1 MITKELQNMRPLKGD
16 ERLERDSEYMGAD
29 DLVPGIEPVL
39 TIKNLYRGKV
49 TLSRGKEVKN
59 VLTFVEESVQGI
71 PEVRPMIVNSTN
83 RQTLKKL
90 YKQVTANALEGK
102 KIQLFIEHNVRN
114 PSNGEMTDGI
124 RIRDFIPKDGK
135 AKAAPKCSVC
145 GKDIAEMSGLTAEQV
160 AKLTKDKYG
169 KQMCGTCAA
178 KAKAEAEAKAKAQA
192 DAKAAED
199 AKKAAPDGKAEQSA
213 PEAQTEQEAYQK
225 AIAAETAK
233 KPQDDLAAELMAEA
247 GK

>member
-29 DLVPGIEPVL
+29 DIVTGTEPVL

-59 VLTFVEESVQGI
+59 VLTFAEESVQGI

-102 KIQLFIEHNVRN
+102 KIQLYIEHNVRN

-124 RIRDFIPKDGK
+124 RIRDFIPKDGAK
-135 AKAAPKCSVC
+135 APAAPKCENC
-145 GKDIAEMSGLTAEQV
+145 KKEITGIAGYTAEQI
-160 AKLTKDKYG
+160 AATNKQRYG
-169 KQMCGTCAA
+169 KCLCVECGKKRKEELDA
-178 KAKAEAEAKAKAQA
+178 
-192 DAKAAED
+192 AKAAEQ
-199 AKKAAPDGKAEQSA
+199 AAQNAA
-213 PEAQTEQEAYQK
+213 
-225 AIAAETAK
+225 AAE
-233 KPQDDLAAELMAEA
+233 PDEGEGNDVSAELLA
-247 GK
+247 GMK

>member
-1 MITKELQNMRPLKGD
+1 MITKELQNLRPLKGD

-29 DLVPGIEPVL
+29 DIVTGTEPVL

-83 RQTLKKL
+83 RQMLKKL
-90 YKQVTANALEGK
+90 YGQVTANALEGK
-102 KIQLFIEHNVRN
+102 KIQLYIEHNVRN

-124 RIRDFIPKDGK
+124 RIRDRKPAAEGAK

-145 GKDIAEMSGLTAEQV
+145 GKEIQGAGGLSAEQI
-160 AKLTKDKYG
+160 AAGTKQKYG
-169 KQMCGTCAA
+169 KAMCVECGQKLKADMEAKAAAEEAA
-178 KAKAEAEAKAKAQA
+178 KA
-192 DAKAAED
+192 DLKAAES
-199 AKKAAPDGKAEQSA
+199 AE
-213 PEAQTEQEAYQK
+213 
-225 AIAAETAK
+225 
-233 KPQDDLAAELMAEA
+233 DDLAAQLAAAAEE
-247 GK
+247 